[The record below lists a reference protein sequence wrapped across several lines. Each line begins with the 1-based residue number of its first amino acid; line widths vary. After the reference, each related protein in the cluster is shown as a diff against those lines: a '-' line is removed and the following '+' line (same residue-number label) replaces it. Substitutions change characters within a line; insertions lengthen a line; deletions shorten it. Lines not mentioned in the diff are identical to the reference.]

1 MAQENEFVSRLLQI
15 SVPLGEVQTKSM
27 FGGYGL
33 FFDGAMFA
41 LVTRDN
47 ELFLKA
53 DDANRSDFEERGL
66 KPYGRMPYFAAP
78 PECLKDWAGMER
90 WARGAVEAAGRAK
103 AGKKTK
109 KKTR

>member
-47 ELFLKA
+47 ELFL
-53 DDANRSDFEERGL
+53 
-66 KPYGRMPYFAAP
+66 
-78 PECLKDWAGMER
+78 
-90 WARGAVEAAGRAK
+90 
-103 AGKKTK
+103 
-109 KKTR
+109 